1 MKLINV
7 PCAEVFDR
15 QVIRMG
21 HGPKTSTSIW
31 KLWNRAFVWA
41 DVWTKICRLHA
52 VSQWVQSEFAKWHL
66 YYTKVNMICFY
77 FYFWVT
83 MNHWMWLE
91 VSESQKLLL
100 AHGGLYYKEVN
111 VYLSWWQ
118 QVGSVSW
125 SVHFKRTMTW
135 AISIIIL
142 YRSLNDQEN
151 SHDLRC
157 LIATSVKKSRFAS
170 RASYRHSSA
179 FPALSINCCR
189 TRAW

>member
-1 MKLINV
+1 MLLYEQMFEQKY
-7 PCAEVFDR
+7 
-15 QVIRMG
+15 
-21 HGPKTSTSIW
+21 
-31 KLWNRAFVWA
+31 A
-41 DVWTKICRLHA
+41 DCMQCPSECSHSLRSDIC
-52 VSQWVQSEFAKWHL
+52 VL
-66 YYTKVNMICFY
+66 YKVNMICFY

-83 MNHWMWLE
+83 MNHWVWLE

-151 SHDLRC
+151 SHDFRYLTA
-157 LIATSVKKSRFAS
+157 ISVKTLYFAS
-170 RASYRHSSA
+170 LLVASSKFIST
-179 FPALSINCCR
+179 FLMLLF
-189 TRAW
+189 